1 MTEALLKI
9 QTTKSGRTEFGHPIG
24 ELESLTLR
32 SEDNREEFPTATLV
46 VATNKKA
53 TMIIIP
59 VSTPGWA
66 QARGPRGYGVCRDLI
81 YDYIFYV
88 EHSKIQMEARI
99 FCLHAGRVI
108 PNTVRVTRFVSL
120 DLHVQ

>member
-1 MTEALLKI
+1 MSLEQRIVVLLISNSMKMEASTTEALLKI
-9 QTTKSGRTEFGHPIG
+9 QAAKSGRKELGHPIG

-59 VSTPGWA
+59 VSIPSWA
-66 QARGPRGYGVCRDLI
+66 RAQGPRRYGVC
-81 YDYIFYV
+81 
-88 EHSKIQMEARI
+88 
-99 FCLHAGRVI
+99 
-108 PNTVRVTRFVSL
+108 
-120 DLHVQ
+120 

>member
-1 MTEALLKI
+1 MKTSTAEALLKI
-9 QTTKSGRTEFGHPIG
+9 QATKSGRKELGHPIG

-59 VSTPGWA
+59 VSIQVGPGPKA
-66 QARGPRGYGVCRDLI
+66 QGDTE
-81 YDYIFYV
+81 YV
-88 EHSKIQMEARI
+88 EI
-99 FCLHAGRVI
+99 
-108 PNTVRVTRFVSL
+108 
-120 DLHVQ
+120 